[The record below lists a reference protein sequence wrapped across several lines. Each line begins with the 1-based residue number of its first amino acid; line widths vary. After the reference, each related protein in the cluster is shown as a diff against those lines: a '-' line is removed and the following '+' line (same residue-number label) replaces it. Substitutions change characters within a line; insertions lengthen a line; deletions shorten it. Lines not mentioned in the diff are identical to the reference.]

1 MSRMFL
7 PGPVP
12 VHHDV
17 ITAFRRR
24 PESHRAAS
32 FGRELDQARRRLSA
46 LLHVPSI
53 ALLLGSGT
61 LANDAIAAQL
71 QLTGKPGLIV
81 ETGEFGRRLVD
92 HARRIGLQHDVVSA
106 QPGSAVPYTAIDSAL
121 AHGDFGWLWG
131 VHCETS
137 TGVLTDLGQYKQLA
151 VDHDVQ
157 LCLDAVSSIGTLA
170 VDLAGVWLASGVSGK
185 GLGSYPGLAFVT
197 SDRPFASSGDVPRYL
212 DLGLYALAHFDGDVT
227 AAERF
232 RDQVELGDGVR
243 AGLQRLGVRVLAPPD
258 RSSPVVFTF
267 SVPGIDSV
275 ALGEQL
281 EADGFQIAYRSAY
294 LVERNELQIVVMGEQ
309 RAEDV
314 PALLA
319 QLGALIGS
327 ASKRSEG
334 R

>member
-1 MSRMFL
+1 M
-7 PGPVP
+7 
-12 VHHDV
+12 
-17 ITAFRRR
+17 
-24 PESHRAAS
+24 
-32 FGRELDQARRRLSA
+32 
-46 LLHVPSI
+46 PSI

-212 DLGLYALAHFDGDVT
+212 DLGLYAADEAVPFTHSSQLVRALNAALAHFDGDVT